1 LERNI
6 YRLKIKIKIMTV
18 SYLWDCTR
26 VDVYPVE
33 DENTDVVYNVHW
45 SLLGASN
52 EDLMP
57 SGQPYQASSVG
68 IQVLDTSTITE
79 FIPFEDLT
87 NEIVTA
93 WVITAMGPEEVEAVE
108 LGIFN
113 MIEEQ
118 INPTSLSLVIG
129 QPNPPMN

>member
-18 SYLWDCTR
+18 SYLWNCTR

-33 DENTDVVYNVHW
+33 DENPDVVYNVHW

-68 IQVLDTSTITE
+68 TQMLDTSTITE

-93 WVITAMGPEEVEAVE
+93 WVITAMGTEAVDAIK
-108 LGIFN
+108 LGIVN
-113 MIEEQ
+113 Q
-118 INPTSLSLVIG
+118 IDTQVNPTSLSLIIG
-129 QPNPPMN
+129 QPIPSTD

>member
-18 SYLWDCTR
+18 SYLWNCTR

-33 DENTDVVYNVHW
+33 DENPDVVYNVHW
-45 SLLGASN
+45 NLLGASN

-57 SGQPYQASSVG
+57 NGQPYQASTVG
-68 IQVLDTSTITE
+68 TQMLDTSTITE

-87 NEIVTA
+87 DEIVTD
-93 WVITAMGPEEVEAVE
+93 WVITAMGSEAVEALE

-118 INPTSLSLVIG
+118 ISPTSISLIIG
-129 QPNPPMN
+129 QPIPTED

>member
-18 SYLWDCTR
+18 SYLWNCTR
-26 VDVYPVE
+26 VDAYPVE
-33 DENTDVVYNVHW
+33 DENPDVVYNVHW

-68 IQVLDTSTITE
+68 TQMLDTSTITE
-79 FIPFEDLT
+79 VITFEDLT

-93 WVITAMGPEEVEAVE
+93 WVITAMGTEAVDAIK
-108 LGIFN
+108 LGIVN
-113 MIEEQ
+113 QIDEQ
-118 INPTSLSLVIG
+118 INPTSLSLIIG
-129 QPNPPMN
+129 QPIPSTN

>member
-18 SYLWDCTR
+18 SYLWNCTR

-33 DENTDVVYNVHW
+33 DENPDVVYKVHW
-45 SLLGASN
+45 NLLGASN

-68 IQVLDTSTITE
+68 TQMLDTSTITE

-118 INPTSLSLVIG
+118 VNPTSLALTVGLPI
-129 QPNPPMN
+129 PE

>member
-1 LERNI
+1 
-6 YRLKIKIKIMTV
+6 MTV
-18 SYLWDCTR
+18 SYLWNCTR
-26 VDVYPVE
+26 VDAYPLE
-33 DENTDVVYNVHW
+33 GENPDVVYNVHW
-45 SLLGASN
+45 NLLGASN
-52 EDLMP
+52 EDTMP
-57 SGQPYQASSVG
+57 NGQPYQASTVG
-68 IQVLDTSTITE
+68 TQLLDTSTITE

-118 INPTSLSLVIG
+118 VNPTSLALTVGLPI
-129 QPNPPMN
+129 PE

>member
-1 LERNI
+1 
-6 YRLKIKIKIMTV
+6 MTV
-18 SYLWDCTR
+18 SYLWNCTR

-33 DENTDVVYNVHW
+33 DENPDVVYNVHW

-57 SGQPYQASSVG
+57 SGQPYQASFVG
-68 IQVLDTSTITE
+68 TQMLDTSTITE

-118 INPTSLSLVIG
+118 INPTSLALTVGLPI
-129 QPNPPMN
+129 PE

>member
-26 VDVYPVE
+26 VDAYPVE
-33 DENTDVVYNVHW
+33 NENTDVVYNVHW

-57 SGQPYQASSVG
+57 SGQPYQASSIG
-68 IQVLDTSTITE
+68 TQMLDTSTITE

-87 NEIVTA
+87 DEIVTA

-118 INPTSLSLVIG
+118 VNPTSLALTVGLPI
-129 QPNPPMN
+129 PE

>member
-1 LERNI
+1 
-6 YRLKIKIKIMTV
+6 MTV
-18 SYLWDCTR
+18 SYLWNCTR

-33 DENTDVVYNVHW
+33 NENPDVVYNVHW
-45 SLLGASN
+45 NLLGASN
-52 EDLMP
+52 ENLMP
-57 SGQPYQASSVG
+57 RGQPYQASSVG
-68 IQVLDTSTITE
+68 TQMLDTSTITE

-118 INPTSLSLVIG
+118 INPTSIALTVG
-129 QPNPPMN
+129 QPIPPEEGE